1 MFHQKFLAMKNLFLS
16 NVAEVQLTY
25 ITKVKA
31 TDRPQI
37 TRSNDAE
44 EILRNYWDHTIEHT
58 ETVVLMLLNR
68 ANRILG
74 ITTLSKGGT
83 TGCIVDVK
91 VVFQYAL
98 KANASSVILAHSHPS
113 GNLKASQADINITKK
128 VKEAGE
134 FLDIKLLDH
143 IILTPYDGYLSMA
156 DEGIL

>member
-1 MFHQKFLAMKNLFLS
+1 MKNLFLS

-37 TRSNDAE
+37 TSSKDAA
-44 EILRNYWDHTIEHT
+44 EIFRNSWDHTIEYT
-58 ETVVLMLLNR
+58 ETVKLILLNR
-68 ANRILG
+68 ANRVLG
-74 ITTLSKGGT
+74 ITTLSTGGT

-98 KANASSVILAHSHPS
+98 KANASSCILAHCHPS
-113 GNLKASQADINITKK
+113 GNLKASQVDITITKK
-128 VKEAGE
+128 VREAGE
-134 FLDIKLLDH
+134 LLDIKLLDH
-143 IILTPYDGYLSMA
+143 IILTAYDGYTSMA